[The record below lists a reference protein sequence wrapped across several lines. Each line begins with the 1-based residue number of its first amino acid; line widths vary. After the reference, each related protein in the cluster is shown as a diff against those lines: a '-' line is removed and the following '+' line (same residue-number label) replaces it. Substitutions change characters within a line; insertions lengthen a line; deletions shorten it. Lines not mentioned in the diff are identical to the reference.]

1 MEIKHHKIVLNA
13 LKQLL
18 IKLPKNKFIEP
29 SEFLFGATIG
39 EHFRHIVEFYQCC
52 LNSKGNTS
60 LNYDLRKRNLEMESN
75 PKYGLIILNSLLE
88 EIENLSDV
96 KNTKTIH
103 LSASFEPNELDSAES
118 SFFRELT
125 YCLDHCIHHQA
136 LIKISLKQFGYLDL
150 VDRNFGVAFSTQRY
164 RDQCAS

>member
-18 IKLPKNKFIEP
+18 IKLPKNKFNKP

-52 LNSKGNTS
+52 LNSKDDTS
-60 LNYDLRKRNLEMESN
+60 LKYDLRKRNLEMESN

-88 EIENLSDV
+88 GIENLSDV

-136 LIKISLKQFGYLDL
+136 LIKISLKQFGYLYL
-150 VDRNFGVAFSTQRY
+150 VDRDFGVAFSTQRY
-164 RDQCAS
+164 RDQCTS

>member
-18 IKLPKNKFIEP
+18 IKLPKNKFNKP

-52 LNSKGNTS
+52 LNSKDNSS

-88 EIENLSDV
+88 GIENLSDV
-96 KNTKTIH
+96 KNIKTIH

-136 LIKISLKQFGYLDL
+136 LIKISLKQFGYLYL
-150 VDRNFGVAFSTQRY
+150 VDRDFSVAFSTQRY
-164 RDQCAS
+164 RDQFAS

>member
-18 IKLPKNKFIEP
+18 IKLPKNKFNEP

-136 LIKISLKQFGYLDL
+136 LIKISLKQFGCLDL
-150 VDRNFGVAFSTQRY
+150 LDRNFGVAFSTQRY